1 MFFAVCPTTMKRIC
15 RQHGISR
22 WPSRKIN
29 KVNRSLTKL
38 KRVIES
44 VQGGEGTFTIP
55 SLATTQIPL
64 GVDSTSWPKAP
75 NGSPT
80 SQQGSPGSK
89 PYDQQCP
96 KKDQGGPANQTS
108 GSREASTSSPNSHR
122 SSQGNPFVEI
132 KPPS

>member
-1 MFFAVCPTTMKRIC
+1 MKRIC

-55 SLATTQIPL
+55 SLATTQLPL
-64 GVDSTSWPKAP
+64 GVDSPSWPTAP

-80 SQQGSPGSK
+80 NQHSSPGSK
-89 PYDQQCP
+89 PFDHPSQ
-96 KKDQGGPANQTS
+96 KNDQGPTNQTS
-108 GSREASTSSPNSHR
+108 GSREASTGSPNSHR
-122 SSQGNPFVEI
+122 SCQGNPFVKTEI
-132 KPPS
+132 LLNHN